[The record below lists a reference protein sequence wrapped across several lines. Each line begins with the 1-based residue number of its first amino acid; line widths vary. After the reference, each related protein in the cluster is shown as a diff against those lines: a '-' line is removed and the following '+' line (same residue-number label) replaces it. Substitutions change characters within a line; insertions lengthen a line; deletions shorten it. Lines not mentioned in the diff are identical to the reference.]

1 MNIVIQTPGASIKI
15 QNGNFLMQIND
26 NTHTFHPD
34 KIKSITIS
42 KGAIISSDAITTAIE
57 NEIDIIFVDN
67 LGNPIG
73 RIWSHKYGS
82 ISTIRIKQTE
92 FVFSTAASQFII
104 QTLANKIDGNIAIL
118 LYLKNLLP
126 QHENLIL
133 RTITALNDY
142 KDKINNTP
150 PLIIS
155 EIAPTLRGWEGLA
168 AKKYFETIAKI
179 LPPHYNFTKR
189 GEPPAT
195 DPINAILNYLYG
207 ILYSKIE
214 AALIKA
220 GIDPYLGIYHKND
233 YNRPTLVFDIIEE
246 FRHWADYVAFNLAIH
261 QAIDIDTWFDIK
273 ENNSYWLDNLGK
285 RIVITSFNDYLSET
299 ININNLQRSRE
310 EHILQYAYKLADKIQ
325 NFKSTKHHL

>member
-118 LYLKNLLP
+118 LYLKNLLLNTKTSSSEP
-126 QHENLIL
+126 SPHSTTTKIKSTTHPPHHIRNSTHTPRMGRTRRQKIL
-133 RTITALNDY
+133 RNHRQ
-142 KDKINNTP
+142 NTTP
-150 PLIIS
+150 SLQLHQTRRTTRHRPHQRHTQLPLRN
-155 EIAPTLRGWEGLA
+155 TLL
-168 AKKYFETIAKI
+168 
-179 LPPHYNFTKR
+179 
-189 GEPPAT
+189 
-195 DPINAILNYLYG
+195 
-207 ILYSKIE
+207 
-214 AALIKA
+214 
-220 GIDPYLGIYHKND
+220 
-233 YNRPTLVFDIIEE
+233 
-246 FRHWADYVAFNLAIH
+246 
-261 QAIDIDTWFDIK
+261 
-273 ENNSYWLDNLGK
+273 
-285 RIVITSFNDYLSET
+285 
-299 ININNLQRSRE
+299 
-310 EHILQYAYKLADKIQ
+310 
-325 NFKSTKHHL
+325 